1 MKFIVVGAGYAGAI
15 AARFIAENFD
25 EKVTLIE
32 KRDHVA
38 GNMFDY
44 INNDGI
50 IVHRYGPHISVM
62 KNEKVFNYLSRFT
75 EWIPY
80 EHRVNAL
87 INNKEVPLPINF
99 NSILKLYDNDTAKK
113 LIGMLIEEYGANQ
126 LVPILM
132 LKSHRNLALSSFG
145 NDIYEKVFLH
155 YTIKMWGKSPDE
167 IDPAVTGRIPIR
179 LSFDNRHFLHPYQVM
194 PKRGFTSLFNNMLN
208 HPNIEV
214 RLNTDATKIIRIDL
228 EKKCILLNEKEYR
241 GIMVYTGALDTLF
254 NYCYGQLPYRSLKF
268 VFETFAQTDI
278 QNTAV
283 LNWPDRRPETR
294 RTEMKKLTGQK
305 CDGKT
310 TTITEIPGAYDIS
323 SKDFSEP
330 LYPIISEEYQK
341 LYNKYRMLAEQI
353 PCFYPIGR
361 LADYKYYNMEDTV
374 LRTLLFCEELR
385 SKRT

>member
-87 INNKEVPLPINF
+87 IDNKEVPLPINF

-145 NDIYEKVFLH
+145 NDIYEKVFL
-155 YTIKMWGKSPDE
+155 
-167 IDPAVTGRIPIR
+167 
-179 LSFDNRHFLHPYQVM
+179 
-194 PKRGFTSLFNNMLN
+194 
-208 HPNIEV
+208 
-214 RLNTDATKIIRIDL
+214 
-228 EKKCILLNEKEYR
+228 
-241 GIMVYTGALDTLF
+241 
-254 NYCYGQLPYRSLKF
+254 
-268 VFETFAQTDI
+268 
-278 QNTAV
+278 
-283 LNWPDRRPETR
+283 
-294 RTEMKKLTGQK
+294 
-305 CDGKT
+305 
-310 TTITEIPGAYDIS
+310 
-323 SKDFSEP
+323 
-330 LYPIISEEYQK
+330 
-341 LYNKYRMLAEQI
+341 
-353 PCFYPIGR
+353 
-361 LADYKYYNMEDTV
+361 
-374 LRTLLFCEELR
+374 
-385 SKRT
+385 